1 MSGGEPT
8 PLVPGSRFPAAVLDH
23 IAGGNDAQG
32 PFQGKWLVLN
42 VWATW
47 CPPCRREM
55 PSLNRLSK
63 QLDPA
68 RFAVVG
74 LSVDADRLLASEFL
88 MQHGIA
94 FSNFFDPEG
103 RLSQRLGIKVYP
115 ETFVIAPNRSVL
127 RRVSGQQ
134 EWDSPTMVSM
144 LEAIRP

>member
-1 MSGGEPT
+1 
-8 PLVPGSRFPAAVLDH
+8 
-23 IAGGNDAQG
+23 
-32 PFQGKWLVLN
+32 
-42 VWATW
+42 
-47 CPPCRREM
+47 M

-68 RFAVVG
+68 RCAVVG